1 VPEPTPADELRTAAA
16 SLRVAAEPAPP
27 CQHPGCGCC
36 EGWHKQDS
44 DGLTVCTG
52 CDYDAHRYVSPG
64 YPMPDGMGPL
74 LADWLE
80 QDAVQHLPVSE
91 CRYCDPTT
99 NPGKVPCPGLALARH
114 INAKETIR

>member
-1 VPEPTPADELRTAAA
+1 MPDPSPASELRTAAA
-16 SLRVAAEPAPP
+16 SLRVAADPTPP

-52 CDYDAHRYVSPG
+52 CDYDTHRYVSPG

-74 LADWLE
+74 LADWLDDVAE
-80 QDAVQHLPVSE
+80 ALETHTHPGWQECAQPRAFAVARAINGPATTKE
-91 CRYCDPTT
+91 PT
-99 NPGKVPCPGLALARH
+99 P
-114 INAKETIR
+114 